1 MVWKKAMMYAKK
13 EWKRDED
20 FDMWTNSRFND
31 DYGLYYKDPLQVFG
45 LMQHLSLKFPRHFI
59 FGNFQCLRCGECCH
73 WDSRHIY
80 RNDIKR
86 WILESRYDILS
97 HVSCPRWSKVKFV
110 SCASRFLHYAEQDPC
125 ENCHGGDIHPVNE
138 GKCPFVRK
146 VKNEPYYKC
155 RIHDT
160 VPEECSEWL
169 CRKSLSIS
177 QLNWNNMEELI
188 QKIGIERYTLLI
200 KGK

>member
-1 MVWKKAMMYAKK
+1 MMCAKK

-73 WDSRHIY
+73 RDSRHIY

-97 HVSCPRWSKVKFV
+97 HVSCP
-110 SCASRFLHYAEQDPC
+110 
-125 ENCHGGDIHPVNE
+125 
-138 GKCPFVRK
+138 
-146 VKNEPYYKC
+146 
-155 RIHDT
+155 
-160 VPEECSEWL
+160 
-169 CRKSLSIS
+169 
-177 QLNWNNMEELI
+177 
-188 QKIGIERYTLLI
+188 
-200 KGK
+200 